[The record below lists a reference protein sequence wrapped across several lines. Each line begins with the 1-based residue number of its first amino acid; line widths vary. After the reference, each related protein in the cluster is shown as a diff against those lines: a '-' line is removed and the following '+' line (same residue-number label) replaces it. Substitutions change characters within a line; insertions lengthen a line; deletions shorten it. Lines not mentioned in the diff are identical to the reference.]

1 MMQTLLRI
9 DSSLREEGSFSRKY
23 GDIFLQMWKERN
35 PGSKINYRDLN
46 KERIP
51 HLTQEVTQAFF
62 AGTEDDGLLE
72 TSDMLCEEIRESDV
86 LLLTC
91 PMYNFGIPSTLKS
104 YFDHIIR
111 VNQTFRYHGDQGYE
125 GLLKNKKAYLI
136 TSMGGKKTY
145 PEMSEPFEQYLQQ
158 LLGFV
163 GIEDVKMV
171 SISGTASADFIL
183 DQEIH
188 YINQVKQMI

>member
-1 MMQTLLRI
+1 MQTLLRI
-9 DSSLREEGSFSRKY
+9 DSSLREEGSFSRMY
-23 GDIFLQMWKERN
+23 GDIFVQMWKAKN
-35 PGSKINYRDLN
+35 PASKINCRDLN

-62 AGTEDDGLLE
+62 NRTTDVELLE
-72 TSDMLCEEIRESDV
+72 TSNKLCDEIKESDV
-86 LLLTC
+86 VLLTC

-111 VNQTFRYHGDQGYE
+111 VNRTFRYRGDQGYE

-136 TSMGGKKTY
+136 TSMGGKKAN
-145 PEMSEPFEQYLQQ
+145 PEVPEPFEQYLQQ

-163 GIEDVKMV
+163 GIEDIKMV
-171 SISGTASADFIL
+171 SINGTASEDFIS

-188 YINQVKQMI
+188 YTNQLKQMI